1 MPTKANVKAPRFP
14 MLSNKLYAIEM
25 KAAVEDNL
33 SKTFTEFHAES
44 YRQQVVAG
52 IIYYIKVET
61 KENKSDEEGCV
72 HLRIFQPLP
81 YTGDS
86 PVLQAAK
93 VATRADPIQILDA
106 E

>member
-1 MPTKANVKAPRFP
+1 MMAGGHSSAQPATEEIQ
-14 MLSNKLYAIEM
+14 KLAMEM
-25 KAAVEDNL
+25 KAKIEDNL

-52 IIYYIKVET
+52 MIYHIKVET
-61 KENKSDEEGCV
+61 KENGSDEEGCV
-72 HLRIFQPLP
+72 HVRIFQPLP

-93 VATRADPIQILDA
+93 VAAKADPLQILDA